1 MRNHIVLLAIAGS
14 VIACET
20 HGVVDSSY
28 EGSDGSHLTL
38 RQFKE
43 ESHFYYSFSASM
55 PASRDCAVRELKLI
69 AMGADGHVRVR
80 LEHTPAA
87 LTCDT

>member
-1 MRNHIVLLAIAGS
+1 MRNLIVLLAIAGS

-43 ESHFYYSFSASM
+43 ESHFYYSLSASV
-55 PASRDCAVRELKLI
+55 PARDCSVRELKVI
-69 AMGADGHVRVR
+69 AMGADGHLRVR
-80 LEHTPAA
+80 FEHTPAS